1 VKCFSMPPHNNSVVW
16 VLVSSWISQLI
27 KSDGLQIKECRIPGC
42 STFPVWARR
51 GESHSVH
58 WSESVRRMIIS
69 KLCSSADYQH
79 QGPFLLLH
87 HPCALKC
94 CSIIVIFIFYE
105 TFYTAYIPWN
115 IMEYSCSYLK
125 HFTRHCLLPIFSL
138 FLEIWITSESNSLC
152 SFIYIYIYIYIYK
165 VEVFLCAC

>member
-1 VKCFSMPPHNNSVVW
+1 MDKGKPSLSVAIAAPLRQPVHAFRGQEGDKHDRPYGRLLRANFKRERSR
-16 VLVSSWISQLI
+16 VQHH
-27 KSDGLQIKECRIPGC
+27 G
-42 STFPVWARR
+42 TFPVWAQR

-105 TFYTAYIPWN
+105 TFYTAYI
-115 IMEYSCSYLK
+115 
-125 HFTRHCLLPIFSL
+125 R
-138 FLEIWITSESNSLC
+138 
-152 SFIYIYIYIYIYK
+152 
-165 VEVFLCAC
+165 